1 MTDRLRN
8 DAAAHGASPI
18 RFDAS
23 ALKASLSKHEA
34 LLRSHGNLES
44 VESNLTKLE
53 QGFSRNSQAF
63 IQLAKNTDQGEP
75 AKQIETLAHKMLD
88 RGHQIIN
95 RAIQTCQERKAFE
108 SAFEASV
115 AKHGELRTT
124 EEVAQVLH
132 VSPPHVDAIMGRAGA
147 KKIHVAGRGKS
158 LTKAFWRLEDCLR
171 TQSQRRVS

>member
-8 DAAAHGASPI
+8 GAAAHGASPI
-18 RFDAS
+18 HFDAS
-23 ALKASLSKHEA
+23 ALKASLSEHEA

-63 IQLAKNTDQGEP
+63 IELAKNTAQDEP
-75 AKQIETLAHKMLD
+75 AKQIETLAHKMLN

-95 RAIQTCQERKAFE
+95 RAIATCQEREAFE
-108 SAFEASV
+108 SAFETSV
-115 AKHGELRTT
+115 SKHGELRTT

-132 VSPPHVDAIMGRAGA
+132 VWHVDAIMRRAGA

-158 LTKAFWRLEDCLR
+158 LTRAFWRLEDCLR
-171 TQSQRRVS
+171 AEEQRKLN